1 MFKSNNMELD
11 KIILVGWVDHVVDQS
26 LTKNNITAMFMAT
39 CI

>member
-1 MFKSNNMELD
+1 MFKGNNMELD